1 MAFVCVLESHNVI
14 RIWYDMH
21 FMYKYDNMYIAH
33 FNCSLSNPVIAF
45 CKTIFCNISRM
56 SNSSH
61 LHHRMKIHCYIA
73 LNGVYQN
80 FIFIKAVPYL
90 HGWCFFIKIYQA
102 TKEYSIIVL
111 GQSGFSNPHCCTNFC
126 YVIVHLYEQMW
137 LSYITLLYDMVI
149 RYNSDNVGCW
159 ICLS

>member
-1 MAFVCVLESHNVI
+1 MNGCVETLWSNLLCYGNVIILRILKIGYHNSHWYNPNYSQYCGFSSTYGWIAFVFLCALEFPNIYVIIKEVYAAISSTYYYSMAFVCVLESHNVI

-61 LHHRMKIHCYIA
+61 LHHRMKIHCYIWF
-73 LNGVYQN
+73 L
-80 FIFIKAVPYL
+80 
-90 HGWCFFIKIYQA
+90 
-102 TKEYSIIVL
+102 
-111 GQSGFSNPHCCTNFC
+111 
-126 YVIVHLYEQMW
+126 
-137 LSYITLLYDMVI
+137 
-149 RYNSDNVGCW
+149 
-159 ICLS
+159 